1 MSEPS
6 GLQIMQENMAALE
19 SGEEAPHNDDTVYE
33 EAAPDEP
40 ITEPVETEEVVD
52 DEPIDEVVEPEV
64 SELAKKDG
72 FMSKDDWVASG
83 KAEEDYMTP
92 EEFSKV
98 GELRDDS
105 NITRQQLSKQFVQM
119 ESNMNEMLKSQRQI
133 VEDARKS
140 ERDKVIAELKAEQKE
155 AVEYQDTEKALEI
168 ERKINDEKAKAEE
181 KPEVKPDENKPSQAM
196 SDWHGSNDHW
206 YGVDEGA
213 SNLINSELIKSEKAG
228 LPFEEGIIKAEA
240 RAKKYFPQYFDDI
253 AEPEPEVKIP
263 PRPRSVSETSRRKT
277 KTESK
282 KTFKDL
288 DPAIQVFARKAA
300 KASGMTETEYMEN
313 M

>member
-6 GLQIMQENMAALE
+6 GLQIMQENIAALE
-19 SGEEAPHNDDTVYE
+19 SGEEAPHNEGTVYE
-33 EAAPDEP
+33 EAESNEP
-40 ITEPVETEEVVD
+40 ITEPVETEEVID
-52 DEPIDEVVEPEV
+52 DEPIDEVDEPEV

-72 FMSKDDWVASG
+72 FMSKEDWVASG

-98 GELRDDS
+98 GELRDGDK
-105 NITRQQLSKQFVQM
+105 TRQQLSKQLVQM
-119 ESNMNEMLKSQRQI
+119 ESVMKETLKNSNQMI
-133 VEDARKS
+133 ENAKKS

-168 ERKINDEKAKAEE
+168 ERKIIKEEAKDEE
-181 KPEVKPDENKPSQAM
+181 KPEVKPEENKPSQAM
-196 SDWHGSNDHW
+196 ADWFESNEHW
-206 YGVDEGA
+206 YGVDTGA
-213 SNLINSELIKSEKAG
+213 SNLINSELTKCQKAG

-240 RAKKYFPQYFDDI
+240 KAKKYFPQYFDDV
-253 AEPEPEVKIP
+253 AETAAIP
-263 PRPRSVSETSRRKT
+263 ARPRAVSESSRRKGPP
-277 KTESK
+277 KGGPK

-288 DPAIQVFARKAA
+288 DANMQVFARKAA
-300 KASGMTETEYMEN
+300 KASGMTESEYMEN